1 MPNPALMKPPQIK
14 VALLWGKPHFRLHS
28 RRPLNTT
35 DADNKSY
42 RFPTGET
49 EFTLI
54 SVSPAQRQRWL
65 WIGNSR
71 EEDVAKK
78 LAPML
83 RSGGIATALL
93 PVGLTPESHRWKA
106 RQHRIFIRPEDDD
119 WENLQRRLQEIQPAG
134 RMTSVE
140 IPESLS
146 KGSVRIRCADGNEME
161 LKTPLELES
170 EDALDLLN
178 APVGEG
184 FHWQH
189 TETLTLI
196 PPIWIA
202 VGSDGGLC
210 AGVRLEV
217 EDYLA
222 SVNSSEMPAESPLEF
237 LKAQVVA
244 ARSWLLA
251 NWGSHHP
258 GEPYTVCGGDHCQC
272 YYGAARIAASSR
284 EAVQKTAGE
293 VLMYDGCVCDARY
306 AKSCGGVTE
315 PAANVW
321 EHTDEPYLGHFRDLP
336 GGEELDLSD
345 EKRFREF
352 QRRRVGADAC
362 CSPGY
367 APLSGKLAD
376 LCRFYRWDETISQE
390 ALRDNIR
397 QKIGLNLGRIE
408 TLIPLRRGPSGRLI
422 ELEIV
427 GADGRLRVAPELIIR
442 SALSPTHLPSSAFWV
457 EQSANGDFIFHG
469 LGWGHGVG
477 MCQIGAAA
485 LAVQGL
491 QYRRILEHY
500 YPNTS
505 LKKIY

>member
-1 MPNPALMKPPQIK
+1 MPNPAPMKPPQIK
-14 VALLWGKPHFRLHS
+14 VALLWGKSRFRLRS
-28 RRPLNTT
+28 RRPFRITE
-35 DADNKSY
+35 A
-42 RFPTGET
+42 GEKT
-49 EFTLI
+49 HLFCAGEAEFTLI
-54 SVSPAQRQRWL
+54 RVSLAQKQRWL
-65 WIGNSR
+65 WIGNGS
-71 EEDVAKK
+71 EENVADR

-83 RSGGIATALL
+83 RSGGITTALL
-93 PVGLTPESHRWKA
+93 PVGLTPISNRWKA
-106 RQHRIFIRPEDDD
+106 RQHRILIRPENGD
-119 WENLQRRLQEIQPAG
+119 WESLQSRLQEIQPTNTG
-134 RMTSVE
+134 TYVE
-140 IPESLS
+140 IPDGLS
-146 KGSVRIRCADGNEME
+146 EGNVRILRADGGQME
-161 LKTPLELES
+161 LKPPFELDS
-170 EDALDLLN
+170 EEVVDLLD

-189 TETLTLI
+189 TEKLELP

-202 VGSDGGLC
+202 VGSDGKLC

-217 EDYLA
+217 EDYLT

-272 YYGAARIAASSR
+272 YYGTTRIAASSR
-284 EAVQKTAGE
+284 EAAEMTSGE
-293 VLMYDGCVCDARY
+293 VLMYNGCICDARY

-321 EHTDEPYLGHFRDLP
+321 AHTNEPYLGHIRDLP
-336 GGEELDLSD
+336 AGAALDLSD
-345 EKRFREF
+345 EMRFRAF
-352 QRRRVGADAC
+352 QQRRVGADAC
-362 CSPGY
+362 CSPGFV
-367 APLSGKLAD
+367 PLTGKLD
-376 LCRFYRWDETISQE
+376 ELSRLYRWEESISAE

-397 QKIGLNLGRIE
+397 RKTGLDLGRIE
-408 TLIPLRRGPSGRLI
+408 ALILSRRGPSGRLI
-422 ELEIV
+422 ELEIA
-427 GADGRLRVAPELIIR
+427 GQDGRLRVAPELVIR
-442 SALSPTHLPSSAFWV
+442 RALSPNHLPSSAFWV
-457 EQSANGDFIFHG
+457 ERSANGDFLFHG

-491 QYRRILEHY
+491 LYPRILEHY

-505 LKKIY
+505 LEKIY